1 MNRGLAAVWPVVIA
15 LATAAA
21 ASEASEQV
29 AAEKRSGEQIYRQTC
44 AACHD
49 SGAAGAPKIGDVKA
63 WAPRIKEGKRMQ
75 VRMAIKGIRG
85 MPPRGG
91 NPALSDEEVE
101 RAVVYL
107 LNQSGAKF
115 KE

>member
-1 MNRGLAAVWPVVIA
+1 MRQAWLLVFLFWAPASLAAE
-15 LATAAA
+15 
-21 ASEASEQV
+21 EAG
-29 AAEKRSGEQIYRQTC
+29 RTGEAVYRGTC

-49 SGAAGAPKIGDVKA
+49 TGAAGAPRIGDKKA
-63 WAPRIKEGKRMQ
+63 WAPRIREGKRMM
-75 VRMAIKGIRG
+75 VKMAIRGIRG

-107 LNQSGAKF
+107 LNQSGARF
-115 KE
+115 RE